1 MSTTFDLNA
10 INSAIEAAAN
20 TEPDMNES
28 QGKGGGTFV
37 PPAAGGCIVTL
48 IGYIE
53 KGIHHIPASKVE
65 PLKYPAKDEDQVDL
79 IFEISGKGHE
89 PKEIEGKLYPERI
102 TVTLKKSLNE
112 KAWFYRIFKMFASAY
127 PELGARHM
135 AQFLG
140 KHFISKIEHSVPK
153 KEGDPIWAN
162 LKQKAAG
169 YVFNAPCFTNP
180 VDDVTTQIPAPS
192 VYSAIRLFL
201 WQQPSK
207 DMWDSLYIEG
217 MYEEKKDEKTGKVIY
232 PARSK
237 NVIQEKIKGAKNFVG
252 SPIADILGS
261 DELLTLPDTDIAA
274 LAGDAPSES
283 AVDDAIAG
291 IL

>member
-1 MSTTFDLNA
+1 MTATFDLNA
-10 INSAIEAAAN
+10 IANAVEEAAN
-20 TEPDMNES
+20 TSPDMNES
-28 QGKGGGTFV
+28 QGKGGGDYT

-53 KGIHHIPASKVE
+53 KGIHHIEASKVE

-89 PKEIEGKLYPERI
+89 PKEIEGKLYPERM

-112 KAWFYRIFKMFASAY
+112 KAWFYRIFKQFTSAY

-153 KEGDPIWAN
+153 KEGDRIYAN

-180 VDDVTTQIPAPS
+180 ATDETTVIPAPR
-192 VYSAIRLFL
+192 VHSALRLFL
-201 WQQPSK
+201 WAQASRE
-207 DMWDSLYIEG
+207 MWDSLYIEG
-217 MYEEKKDEKTGKVIY
+217 QYDEKKDEKTGKVIY
-232 PARSK
+232 PAKSK
-237 NVIQEKIKGAKNFVG
+237 NVIQEKIKAAKNFVG
-252 SPIADILGS
+252 SPLADILGTE
-261 DELLTLPDTDIAA
+261 ELLTLPDTDAAA
-274 LAGDAPSES
+274 LAGTAPSAD
-283 AVDDAIAG
+283 AVDDALAG